1 MVIERLY
8 SATVASWRKQKAAGK
23 VEPGN
28 SKVIMIKFMI

>member
-8 SATVASWRKQKAAGK
+8 SPTVAGWSQQKAAGK